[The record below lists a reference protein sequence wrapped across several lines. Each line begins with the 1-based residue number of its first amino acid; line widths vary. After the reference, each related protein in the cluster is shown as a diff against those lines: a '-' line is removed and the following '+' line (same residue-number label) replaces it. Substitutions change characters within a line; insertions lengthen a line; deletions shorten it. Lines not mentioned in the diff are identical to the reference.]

1 MLDQIIHYVGLC
13 LFAGA
18 WALVGG
24 WVVWASLR
32 AVLRVLPTRRAAVP
46 ATVAATM
53 RTDIRARSG
62 SLASLAA

>member
-1 MLDQIIHYVGLC
+1 MLDQIIHFVGLC

-24 WVVWASLR
+24 WVIWASFR
-32 AVLRVLPTRRAAVP
+32 AVLRVVPSRRVSVP
-46 ATVAATM
+46 AALPARVHV
-53 RTDIRARSG
+53 RSG